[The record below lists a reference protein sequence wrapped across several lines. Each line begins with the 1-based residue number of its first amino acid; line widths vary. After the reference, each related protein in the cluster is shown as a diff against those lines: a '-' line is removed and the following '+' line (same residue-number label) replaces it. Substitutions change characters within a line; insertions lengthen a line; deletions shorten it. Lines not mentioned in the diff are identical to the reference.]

1 MATEHSKPPRVVAEL
16 GRPETPQET
25 AQRKAAAAQKRR
37 SQQTATNLVLALA
50 ACIAVVL
57 VLILVVVRPSSPNFP
72 TVDYRHVAE
81 EAQQGIAQKLAAP
94 ELPKGWSAN
103 AARLSTGSS
112 DGVDTWYI
120 GFLTPDHQF
129 IGLRQVLA
137 GNETWIAAQLEGA
150 HATGSTGIAGIN
162 WKVYDQRARPDTGN
176 LAYAM
181 SATRESS
188 SYVLYGTAQTS
199 EFEVL
204 AKALAQELDETR
216 KTKQ

>member
-1 MATEHSKPPRVVAEL
+1 MVHRPPDAGPPVHR
-16 GRPETPQET
+16 T
-25 AQRKAAAAQKRR
+25 A
-37 SQQTATNLVLALA
+37 
-50 ACIAVVL
+50 
-57 VLILVVVRPSSPNFP
+57 
-72 TVDYRHVAE
+72 
-81 EAQQGIAQKLAAP
+81 
-94 ELPKGWSAN
+94 
-103 AARLSTGSS
+103 
-112 DGVDTWYI
+112 
-120 GFLTPDHQF
+120 
-129 IGLRQVLA
+129 A

>member
-1 MATEHSKPPRVVAEL
+1 MATEHSKPARVVAEL

-25 AQRKAAAAQKRR
+25 ADRKAAAAQKRR

-50 ACIAVVL
+50 ACLAV
-57 VLILVVVRPSSPNFP
+57 VLILVLIVVRPSSSDFP

-81 EAQQGIAQKLAAP
+81 AAQPGIDQTLAAP
-94 ELPKGWSAN
+94 ELPDGWSAN

-112 DGVDTWYI
+112 DGVDSWYI

-129 IGLRQVLA
+129 IALRQA
-137 GNETWIAAQLEGA
+137 MDGNDTWIAAQVEGA
-150 HATGSTGIAGIN
+150 HATGSIGIAGIG
-162 WKVYDQRARPDTGN
+162 WKVYDQRAQRDAGN
-176 LAYAM
+176 LAYAL

-188 SYVLYGTAQTS
+188 SYVLYGTAKTS

-204 AKALAQELDETR
+204 AKALAQQLDETR
-216 KTKQ
+216 TN